1 MMTNHTFAITTKN
14 LCKRFPI
21 DANTY
26 FYAIKDINLE
36 IVKGEI
42 ILISGPN
49 GSGKTTLLSMLGG
62 MIKPTSGSIS
72 LQNKVLTEMNSKE
85 LTINRRQKIGFIFQ
99 TFRLIDSLKVIE
111 NIELVLNLNGIKRPD
126 SLIRAKALL
135 DELNINTKYNF
146 FPEVLSGGEKQRVA
160 IARAIANN
168 PGIILADEPTGS
180 LDSKAGEESINLLV
194 KIARDNNKTVVI

>member
-1 MMTNHTFAITTKN
+1 MITDNTVSIRTEK
-14 LCKRFPI
+14 LLKRFQI
-21 DANTY
+21 DSNNF
-26 FYAIKDINLE
+26 FYAVKDVNLE

-42 ILISGPN
+42 VLISGPN

-126 SLIRAKALL
+126 SLIR
-135 DELNINTKYNF
+135 
-146 FPEVLSGGEKQRVA
+146 
-160 IARAIANN
+160 
-168 PGIILADEPTGS
+168 
-180 LDSKAGEESINLLV
+180 
-194 KIARDNNKTVVI
+194 